1 MAMRTIIS
9 LLRRNIAAKQSM
21 EVDLNRHCVGTT
33 TLRYGRTSVTTDRIP
48 RLDLETS
55 KKIMMDQCATSVI
68 ISWPVSKYGGNT
80 KEIISP
86 REVSK
91 MEEYLRQS
99 CNHEVTTSRPFF
111 VLDGGGQRLAS
122 LSLIGH

>member
-1 MAMRTIIS
+1 MALRTIIS
-9 LLRRNIAAKQSM
+9 LLRRNVTTKRLM
-21 EVDLNRHCVGTT
+21 EVDVNRHCVGTT
-33 TLRYGRTSVTTDRIP
+33 TLYGLTGATTDRIP
-48 RLDLETS
+48 SLDLETS

-68 ISWPVSKYGGNT
+68 ISWPVSKIGGNA
-80 KEIISP
+80 EEISP

-91 MEEYLRQS
+91 MEGYLRQS

-111 VLDGGGQRLAS
+111 VLDGGGQRMAS